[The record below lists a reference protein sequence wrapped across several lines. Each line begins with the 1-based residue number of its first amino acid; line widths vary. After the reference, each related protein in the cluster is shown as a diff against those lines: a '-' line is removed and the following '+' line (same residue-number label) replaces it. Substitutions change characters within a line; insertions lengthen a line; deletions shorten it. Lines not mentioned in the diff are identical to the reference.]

1 MQRGTGDIVTPDP
14 TLLDT
19 TTIMADKPKVTIGYL
34 FAGKE
39 RHTGL
44 GSELKLEFEDK
55 GFHVVLEE
63 VDVCRD
69 DNSNLLDPAHRARF
83 IEKVHHEWDLSITTP
98 PCNTHSRLLWSNRWG
113 PKPLRTKEW
122 PEGFPWLKGAEAKK
136 VSEANTLI
144 DFNWEVCMIVADKID
159 RGILSFALCEHPE
172 DLGVV
177 DSGQWPA
184 SIWQSQ
190 RHLHLVNERGWSSFG
205 LRQCDHGC
213 DRPKPTRM
221 VSPFDTIASGVQ
233 SWVGLP
239 IFSARGENEVP
250 TK

>member
-1 MQRGTGDIVTPDP
+1 
-14 TLLDT
+14 
-19 TTIMADKPKVTIGYL
+19 
-34 FAGKE
+34 
-39 RHTGL
+39 
-44 GSELKLEFEDK
+44 
-55 GFHVVLEE
+55 
-63 VDVCRD
+63 
-69 DNSNLLDPAHRARF
+69 
-83 IEKVHHEWDLSITTP
+83 
-98 PCNTHSRLLWSNRWG
+98 
-113 PKPLRTKEW
+113 
-122 PEGFPWLKGAEAKK
+122 
-136 VSEANTLI
+136 
-144 DFNWEVCMIVADKID
+144 MIVADKID

-233 SWVGLP
+233 GWVGLP
-239 IFSARGENEVP
+239 IFSAKGAYEGPIEWCDHDHSGTKIQKTNPGEAFKSGEYSAYPALLCKSLAKAIVQEWILRSNGVLNTFDTPSEGRVRLVKSKIPTRTCIDEVQDLKSVVYTGRGG
-250 TK
+250 TL